1 MAKLQPSWRSSPL
14 LAKFYLNNFLL
25 SSEPN
30 HFVDFGKSI
39 SPEELAEDF
48 HTLRAIL
55 QSSPQFGNFLVGP
68 DVTTVSYN
76 SKAASYFERYSFC
89 QFNLIGAI
97 QLFCVYTLSYSL

>member
-1 MAKLQPSWRSSPL
+1 MAKLQPSLRSNPL

-55 QSSPQFGNFLVGP
+55 QSSPQFGNYLVGP
-68 DVTTVSYN
+68 DVTSISN
-76 SKAASYFERYSFC
+76 HSKSASFFERYRFC
-89 QFNLIGAI
+89 QFKLIGLI
-97 QLFCVYTLSYSL
+97 